1 MNRICMGDEEELIN
15 QVKVLYE
22 DDDSRKVKCFCGEIS
37 VRSFVTHMKKS
48 HPEIWEHW
56 CLDFVN
62 LRNKGWPNRRIMWKY
77 NAVFSWTVIEHEVKK
92 MVEDGKAELK
102 VHQKPKIDEWQPQ
115 GFQLEKTTL
124 WDFPKRGDWNVHQ
137 NNYRGN
143 WAPEL
148 PRNLIFKYTKE
159 GDTVLDVFVGGGTTL
174 IEAWLAGR
182 KSIGIDISPHAIKE
196 TEERIKEMEVK
207 SKSTLEFNLK
217 QEDKPIL
224 IKGDARKAP
233 EILKEYMEEPIDLIC
248 THPPYLDA
256 LSYTVDVED
265 DLSHIHEEEIFY
277 NQMQVVAN
285 GFHAVLKDGGRCAI
299 LIGDVRKNKL
309 VIPIGFEVMKRF
321 KDEGFEL
328 EEIIIKSQHRDQ
340 STEFYFNS
348 NNLNYLISHE
358 YLLIFQKPKI
368 DCNEEMV

>member
-1 MNRICMGDEEELIN
+1 MKRIYMGTDGELIS
-15 QVKVLYE
+15 QVKVFYE
-22 DDDSRKVKCFCGEIS
+22 DDGSRKVKCFCGE
-37 VRSFVTHMKKS
+37 VVERSFVTHMKKS
-48 HPEIWEHW
+48 HPDIWESW

-92 MVEDGKAELK
+92 MVEEGKAELK

-115 GFQLEKTTL
+115 GFQLERTTL
-124 WDFPKRGDWNVHQ
+124 WDFPKRGDWSVHQ

-148 PRNLIFKYTKE
+148 PRNLILKYSQE
-159 GDTVLDVFVGGGTTL
+159 GDTILDVFVGGGTTL
-174 IEAWLAGR
+174 IEAWLADR
-182 KSIGIDISPHAIKE
+182 KSIGIDVSPHAMKE
-196 TEERIKEMEVK
+196 AKERIREMEIK
-207 SKSTLEFNLK
+207 SKNVLGLNLK
-217 QEDKPIL
+217 AKYKPTL

-233 EILKEYMEEPIDLIC
+233 ELLKEYNINEGSIDLIC

-256 LSYTVDVED
+256 LHYTVGVDD
-265 DLSHIHEEEIFY
+265 DLSRMHDENVFY
-277 NQMQVVAN
+277 GQIQMVAK
-285 GFHAVLKDGGRCAI
+285 GLHTLLREGGRCAI

-309 VIPIGFEVMKRF
+309 AIPLGFEVMKRF
-321 KDEGFEL
+321 KDEHFEL

-358 YLLIFQKPKI
+358 YLFIFQKLSSRSL
-368 DCNEEMV
+368 